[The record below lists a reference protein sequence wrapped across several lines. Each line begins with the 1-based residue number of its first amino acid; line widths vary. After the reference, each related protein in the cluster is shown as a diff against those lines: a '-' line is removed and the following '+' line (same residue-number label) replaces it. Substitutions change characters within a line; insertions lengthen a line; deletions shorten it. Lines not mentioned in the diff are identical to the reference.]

1 MIIQSKAGEEE
12 EEEEEEEEDNIFIK
26 KISFCDLNIA

>member
-1 MIIQSKAGEEE
+1 MIIQSKAGEE

>member
-1 MIIQSKAGEEE
+1 MIIQSKAG